1 MSKTV
6 TKHEDNLE
14 MRVLKTATCKTLS
27 GKSTLTYQ
35 VGITPD
41 SVVHIRITKN
51 SGGGFFSDEW
61 ISYDTVQAALKK
73 RREGQAITSFLLIPV
88 FSGKIANNSSFLLAA
103 LKHLKLVRPLK
114 GKQREHEQLSSQL
127 FLDHVDKLMSSPEKT
142 VRKSPVRK
150 ASAKMTPT
158 KKAVRKTPVK
168 KTSVKKAAIKKRS
181 TSRLKK
187 ASTN

>member
-61 ISYDTVQAALKK
+61 ISYDAVQAALKK
-73 RREGQAITSFLLIPV
+73 RREGQAITSFLLAQV
-88 FSGKIANNSSFLLAA
+88 FKGKSANNSSFLLAA
-103 LKHLKLVRPLK
+103 LKHLNLVRPLK
-114 GKQREHEQLSSQL
+114 GKQREHEPMDPRP
-127 FLDHVDKLMSSPEKT
+127 FLDQVDKLMSSPDKAKAPAKRAIKKT
-142 VRKSPVRK
+142 PI
-150 ASAKMTPT
+150 
-158 KKAVRKTPVK
+158 KKA
-168 KTSVKKAAIKKRS
+168 SVKKASVKKASIKKRS